1 MINRFNQSLLVLSI
15 LVLVLAA
22 CAPGGGLTQ
31 PPRQQPGAALEG
43 TSWVLDSFT
52 AGGEDIPVVP
62 GTTVTLVF
70 QENNNSGGNSGC
82 NSYGGEYRVEG
93 NRIEFGE
100 IASTLM
106 ACMGNGIMEQEQRF
120 HEALRTA
127 ETYEVS
133 GDSLVI
139 TYAGGQLNFSAS
151 EG

>member
-1 MINRFNQSLLVLSI
+1 MINRIKQSLLILSF

-22 CAPGGGLTQ
+22 CAPGGGLVPAPQ
-31 PPRQQPGAALEG
+31 QQPGAALEG

-52 AGGEDIPVVP
+52 AGGEEIPVVP

-70 QENNNSGGNSGC
+70 QENSNAGGNSGC
-82 NSYGGEYRVEG
+82 NSYGGEFRVQE
-93 NRIEFGE
+93 NRIEFGQ
-100 IASTLM
+100 IVSTMM
-106 ACMGNGIMEQEQRF
+106 ACMGTGIMEQEQRF

-127 ETYEVS
+127 ESFELS

-139 TYAGGQLNFSAS
+139 TYADGQLNFSAS